1 MLVKSILMSIMSQC
15 IQVNINIFITIIGLK
30 ESYLVFKV
38 KQGDIN
44 VITNMLL
51 RILVF
56 SLLME

>member
-1 MLVKSILMSIMSQC
+1 MSIMSQC